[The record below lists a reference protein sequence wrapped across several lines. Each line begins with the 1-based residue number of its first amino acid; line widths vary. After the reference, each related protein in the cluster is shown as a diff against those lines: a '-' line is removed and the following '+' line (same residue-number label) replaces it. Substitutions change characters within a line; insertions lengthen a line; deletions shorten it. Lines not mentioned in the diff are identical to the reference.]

1 MIENYKE
8 IKSVYGPWILKTFNF
23 SFNLTFDK
31 YLHVFRYMMLK
42 SFEINISLLH
52 IYPIICDTTTVVNMG
67 D

>member
-31 YLHVFRYMMLK
+31 YLHVMMLK
-42 SFEINISLLH
+42 SLEIIISLLY
-52 IYPIICDTTTVVNMG
+52 IYQIRCNTTAVVNR
-67 D
+67 DD